1 MYIIYMYYIILYYL
15 YIYIIYIYKI
25 YYIYIIFIYII
36 RIPFKADKGPSL
48 NLAGGLS
55 SRFVGT
61 RLDLLLLALPILR
74 GEGEDCEELDAQ
86 VWTPQDEL
94 TQLLTTSSLDVCHG
108 FEDFMGFFL
117 YRL

>member
-1 MYIIYMYYIILYYL
+1 MYIIYICIILSYL
-15 YIYIIYIYKI
+15 IIYIYI
-25 YYIYIIFIYII
+25 LYTYIKYIIYVIIYIYII
-36 RIPFKADKGPSL
+36 RIPFKGDKGPSL

-86 VWTPQDEL
+86 V
-94 TQLLTTSSLDVCHG
+94 
-108 FEDFMGFFL
+108 
-117 YRL
+117 